1 MRRSM
6 RVFKIIRNAGGN
18 SSQERRPA
26 ISTVNLPPGHLNL
39 TFCHGGGCREE
50 LAVSSQAIQS
60 VRARRARNLAWLLAI
75 IGFIV
80 VVMSVHDWA
89 G

>member
-1 MRRSM
+1 M
-6 RVFKIIRNAGGN
+6 A
-18 SSQERRPA
+18 
-26 ISTVNLPPGHLNL
+26 
-39 TFCHGGGCREE
+39 GGCREE